1 MNDIVLNIAAAKIS
15 NVSKNLLSHNP
26 SYGEARHDDGIGFDS
41 SETELTHSVGKSNS
55 SYFTIYIYGS
65 SCTSLF
71 LVSFTFLFLI
81 FLGICT
87 ILPCGGPHIENKSQD
102 ASKRVKINN
111 FMNCNKQKL

>member
-1 MNDIVLNIAAAKIS
+1 MNYIVLNITAAKIS
-15 NVSKNLLSHNP
+15 NVSKNLLSYNP
-26 SYGEARHDDGIGFDS
+26 SYGEARNDDGLGFYS
-41 SETELTHSVGKSNS
+41 SETELTQSVASLIVPILPFS
-55 SYFTIYIYGS
+55 FTAVHVLYS
-65 SCTSLF
+65 FWSR
-71 LVSFTFLFLI
+71 FTFLFLI